1 LFLLYLGVQ
10 TYRANPAS
18 DPAKA
23 SSETLI
29 KSYVSTLML
38 TITNPMTILSFIG
51 VFAGL
56 GIGHE
61 QGNWFSA
68 ASLVAGV
75 FLGSALWW
83 LVLCVAVGWLR
94 ERLHTGAFTWINR
107 ISGSIVI
114 IFGLLA
120 LLGMMRGD

>member
-1 LFLLYLGVQ
+1 
-10 TYRANPAS
+10 
-18 DPAKA
+18 
-23 SSETLI
+23 
-29 KSYVSTLML
+29 ML